1 MKHFSIA
8 LIWAS
13 AVTAMSVRCLL
24 PISYAWTDSG
34 PLAYSELAVPVDSGI
49 HGTSL
54 DDLTHVSY
62 RGRHLVYASFTQ
74 GHQAGSVAFGTFS
87 EWSEMASATQTQMQD
102 TLTTIAP
109 TLFYLRPK
117 DIWVLAYQ
125 GGGSSVSA
133 SSSTSQVTFSY
144 MLSTTPD
151 DPNAWYGA
159 RPLFAG
165 RIPNQVFGH
174 PTPIGDSMRMYLFF
188 TNKQGTIFRSS
199 MPMGDFPGEFGSWTE
214 VVIGGEFDFRRN
226 LDLIAS
232 GGVQIY
238 TVKNDGNKDEEK
250 DQYLMIIEAQGDEG
264 RYLASFTATRLD
276 GSWTPQAASELN
288 PFAGKA
294 NSGASWT
301 DDIRRGALIRS
312 DPDQTFTI
320 DACNVQVL
328 YRGWS
333 PLFYPGY
340 MNYRPGVLTLNTT
353 IVTVTAAASTASA
366 TAPPYAIVSPTRTSI
381 TTVSISSSRPARTAI
396 ATRTKT
402 AIKFITETITKK
414 ITKTK
419 TTAKTKVTTKMG
431 TATKTITKTIFR
443 KTAKLAPATIT
454 VWTTPTLT
462 VELNMNLTLNTSP

>member
-1 MKHFSIA
+1 MKHFFIA

-13 AVTAMSVRCLL
+13 AVVAMSARCSL
-24 PISYAWTDSG
+24 PVSYAWTDSG
-34 PLAYSELAVPVDSGI
+34 PLAYSKLAVLVDSGI

-54 DDLTHVSY
+54 EDLTHVAY
-62 RGRHLVYASFTQ
+62 HGRHLVYASFTQ

-102 TLTTIAP
+102 TVTTIAP
-109 TLFYLRPK
+109 TLFYFRPK

-125 GGGSSVSA
+125 GNRSSVSA
-133 SSSTSQVTFSY
+133 SPSASWATFSY

-151 DPNAWYGA
+151 DPNAWYSA

-165 RIPNQVFGH
+165 HIPDQVFGH
-174 PTPIGDSMRMYLFF
+174 PTLIGDITMMYLFF
-188 TNKQGTIFRSS
+188 TNKQGTNFRSS
-199 MPMGDFPGEFGSWTE
+199 MPMGDFPGMFGSWTE
-214 VVIGGEFDFRRN
+214 VIIGGEFDLRRN
-226 LDLIAS
+226 LHLIIS

-238 TVKNDGNKDEEK
+238 TVKSDGNKDEEK
-250 DQYLMIIEAQGDEG
+250 DQYLMIIEAQGDKG

-276 GSWTPQAASELN
+276 GSWTPQAASESN

-301 DDIRRGALIRS
+301 DNMRCGDLIRS
-312 DPDQTFTI
+312 DPDQTFAI

-328 YRGWS
+328 YWGWS

-340 MNYRPGVLTLNTT
+340 MDYRPGVLTLNTT
-353 IVTVTAAASTASA
+353 IVSATASTPSA
-366 TAPPYAIVSPTRTSI
+366 TAPPDTLVSPMRTS
-381 TTVSISSSRPARTAI
+381 TRRVSKLSSRPARMAM

-402 AIKFITETITKK
+402 TIKLITETITKK
-414 ITKTK
+414 TTKTE
-419 TTAKTKVTTKMG
+419 TTIQTKVAAKMG
-431 TATKTITKTIFR
+431 TATKTITKTILW
-443 KTAKLAPATIT
+443 KTAKLAPATIS

-462 VELNMNLTLNTSP
+462 IKHNMNLTSTTST